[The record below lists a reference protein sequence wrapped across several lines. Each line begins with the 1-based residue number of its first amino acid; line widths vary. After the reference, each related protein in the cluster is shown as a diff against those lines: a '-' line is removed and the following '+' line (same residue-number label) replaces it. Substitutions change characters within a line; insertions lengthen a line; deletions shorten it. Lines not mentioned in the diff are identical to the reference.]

1 MAEIIELNTTQK
13 GNRNDSFPNSKT
25 NKTVQ
30 KKQKLDSSG
39 ILDQDNP
46 YNIMPIYQK
55 TMNDPVEYIV
65 FDQTDKIKSMEVKV
79 ALKEKVNI
87 QKCKL
92 LPNTFCNSC
101 K

>member
-25 NKTVQ
+25 NKTAQ

-46 YNIMPIYQK
+46 YNIIPIY
-55 TMNDPVEYIV
+55 
-65 FDQTDKIKSMEVKV
+65 
-79 ALKEKVNI
+79 
-87 QKCKL
+87 
-92 LPNTFCNSC
+92 
-101 K
+101 